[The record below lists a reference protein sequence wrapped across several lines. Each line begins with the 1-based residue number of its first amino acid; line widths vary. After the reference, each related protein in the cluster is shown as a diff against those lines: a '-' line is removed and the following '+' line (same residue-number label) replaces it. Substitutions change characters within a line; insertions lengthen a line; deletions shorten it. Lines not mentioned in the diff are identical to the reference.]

1 MINNVVIVG
10 RLTKDPVVKMTSNG
24 KSVVVFTV
32 ACNRDRE
39 NAEYIACRAYG
50 KTAELLV
57 GYCKKGS
64 QIGLNGS
71 VHAYTTEKDGQKQ
84 YHQEVLVNSI
94 EFLSPREQK
103 PQETEP
109 QETEE
114 YEQPLEID
122 NDDLPF

>member
-1 MINNVVIVG
+1 MINTVVLVG
-10 RLTKDPVVKMTSNG
+10 RLTKDLVPKMTAQG
-24 KSVVVFTV
+24 KSVVAFTV
-32 ACNRDRE
+32 ACNRDKDNTE
-39 NAEYIACRAYG
+39 FISCRAYG
-50 KTAELLV
+50 KTADLLV
-57 GYCKKGS
+57 QYCKKGS

-103 PQETEP
+103 PQEV
-109 QETEE
+109 EE

>member
-10 RLTKDPVVKMTSNG
+10 RLTKDPVQKMTAQGN
-24 KSVVVFTV
+24 SVVAFTV
-32 ACNRDRE
+32 ACNRDKY
-39 NAEYIACRAYG
+39 NAEYIGCRAYG

-84 YHQEVLVNSI
+84 YHQEILVNSI

-103 PQETEP
+103 PQETEEVP
-109 QETEE
+109 D
-114 YEQPLEID
+114 YID
-122 NDDLPF
+122 PASDLPF

>member
-1 MINNVVIVG
+1 MINNVIIVG
-10 RLTKDPVVKMTSNG
+10 RLVKDPVIKMTAQG
-24 KSVVVFTV
+24 KSVVAFTV
-32 ACNRDRE
+32 ACNRNHDNVE
-39 NAEYIACRAYG
+39 FIGCRAYD
-50 KTAELLV
+50 KTAELLAQ
-57 GYCKKGS
+57 YCKKGS

-71 VHAYTTEKDGQKQ
+71 VHAYTTDNDGQKQ

-103 PQETEP
+103 PQETE
-109 QETEE
+109 E

>member
-1 MINNVVIVG
+1 MINNVTIVG
-10 RLTKDPVVKMTSNG
+10 RLVKDPVIKMTAQG
-24 KSVVVFTV
+24 KSVVAFTV

-94 EFLSPREQK
+94 EFLSPKEQK
-103 PQETEP
+103 PQETEEDKP
-109 QETEE
+109 NVPED
-114 YEQPLEID
+114 ID
-122 NDDLPF
+122 YDLLPF